1 MEFVY
6 LLLGGCEW
14 EDMTIVLN
22 LDDAINLSKKYPK
35 LSVAIFK
42 KDTNG
47 YVPSYCYYRNGEYVD
62 ES

>member
-1 MEFVY
+1 MELVY
-6 LLLGGCEW
+6 ALLAGCEW
-14 EDMTIVLN
+14 EDMIIILDK
-22 LDDAINLSKKYPK
+22 DDAINLSKKYPK

-47 YVPSYCYYRNGEYVD
+47 YVPSYCYYRNGEYID